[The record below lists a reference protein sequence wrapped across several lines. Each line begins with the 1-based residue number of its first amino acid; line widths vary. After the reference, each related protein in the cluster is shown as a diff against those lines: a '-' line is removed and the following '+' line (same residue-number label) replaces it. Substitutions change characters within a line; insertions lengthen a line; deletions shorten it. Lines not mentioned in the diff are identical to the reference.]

1 MPRYTS
7 PVDGAQLY
15 YRDYK
20 PICNGQANTG
30 TKPALVFLHGWPY
43 SSLAW
48 ETLTVQLC
56 ENHGFRC
63 IAPDRRGFGKS
74 DWDGPQSDTQITY
87 ETFAEDTVHLLE
99 KFLDVGPFVFITSSM
114 GAGESILAL
123 EASDYLWKNCKGL
136 IWVAPALPGKL
147 PGEDNRTT
155 GPKAVWDDICA
166 GFQKA
171 RADFVHAALPGVIV
185 GTSELTVSPE
195 VLRQHEKIVE
205 DADGLAIQRCAH
217 IVREADFNDQLLR
230 FKKDSSVPILCV
242 HGDSDQGAPYEKSTK
257 LIKEII
263 PRVQVELYEQAAHA
277 LNVTHA
283 ERLLNDVLKFVQ
295 A

>member
-7 PVDGAQLY
+7 PVDGTQLY

-20 PICNGQANTG
+20 PVGAGQTSTN

-74 DWDGPQSDTQITY
+74 DWDGPQSDTPITY
-87 ETFAEDTVHLLE
+87 QTFAQDTVHLLE

-123 EASDYLWKNCKGL
+123 EASDYLRKNCKVCIPPHL
-136 IWVAPALPGKL
+136 
-147 PGEDNRTT
+147 
-155 GPKAVWDDICA
+155 
-166 GFQKA
+166 
-171 RADFVHAALPGVIV
+171 
-185 GTSELTVSPE
+185 VSI
-195 VLRQHEKIVE
+195 LSY
-205 DADGLAIQRCAH
+205 L
-217 IVREADFNDQLLR
+217 
-230 FKKDSSVPILCV
+230 FKPC
-242 HGDSDQGAPYEKSTK
+242 
-257 LIKEII
+257 
-263 PRVQVELYEQAAHA
+263 
-277 LNVTHA
+277 
-283 ERLLNDVLKFVQ
+283 
-295 A
+295 